1 MHYSNISN
9 SSNFSSTLS
18 HLPLKEKTNNSLAE
32 KSNRSFGL
40 ESLEC
45 KSGTRGRRGK
55 DEIVSLGS
63 IDRSN
68 FPVRAS
74 REKSRAAGV
83 RSGGG
88 TRERVL
94 RTEMKLLGGESE
106 SRRSGRAG

>member
-1 MHYSNISN
+1 M
-9 SSNFSSTLS
+9 
-18 HLPLKEKTNNSLAE
+18 
-32 KSNRSFGL
+32 
-40 ESLEC
+40 
-45 KSGTRGRRGK
+45 
-55 DEIVSLGS
+55 SLGS

-83 RSGGG
+83 RSGGE